1 MDSDEL
7 AGILEGILF
16 GAGDAVSMNSLT
28 KVLEVPAAD
37 IRFALEILKQD
48 YRSKARGIR
57 LVEVKDT
64 YQLSTKPELHEHIRQ
79 IMGQEQKSGLSR
91 AAMETL
97 AIIAYRQPITRQVI
111 DEIRGVASSKA
122 LQRLLDQQL
131 ICECGR
137 LEAPGRPFLYKTSNE
152 FLKAMGFK
160 DLKEMPDYETFSE
173 GQQQVFNLE
182 DADDPKADVEMT
194 SNEVSDSVDDG
205 KQTGIQIPDQED
217 VP

>member
-1 MDSDEL
+1 MDSDDL
-7 AGILEGILF
+7 AGMLEGILF

-28 KVLEVPAAD
+28 KVLQVPTAD

-64 YQLSTKPELHEHIRQ
+64 YQLSTKPELHDHIRQ
-79 IMGQEQKSGLSR
+79 IMGQEQKNGLSR

-97 AIIAYRQPITRQVI
+97 AIVAYRQPITRQVI
-111 DEIRGVASSKA
+111 DDIRGVASSKA

-137 LEAPGRPFLYKTSNE
+137 LEAPGRPFLYKTTNE

-160 DLKEMPDYETFSE
+160 DLKEMPDYESFSE

-182 DADDPKADVEMT
+182 E
-194 SNEVSDSVDDG
+194 SEDSQAETEIRPDSASELVDDSDRTET
-205 KQTGIQIPDQED
+205 QTPSQED
-217 VP
+217 SQ

>member
-205 KQTGIQIPDQED
+205 KQTGIQIQDQED

>member
-16 GAGDAVSMNSLT
+16 GAGDAVSMNSLS
-28 KVLEVPAAD
+28 KVLEVPTAD

-64 YQLSTKPELHEHIRQ
+64 YQLSTKPEIHEHIRQ
-79 IMGQEQKSGLSR
+79 IMGQEQKNGLSR

-182 DADDPKADVEMT
+182 DTDDPKADVEMT

>member
-16 GAGDAVSMNSLT
+16 GAGDAVSMNSLS
-28 KVLEVPAAD
+28 KVLEVPTAD

-64 YQLSTKPELHEHIRQ
+64 YQLSTKPEIHEHIRQ
-79 IMGQEQKSGLSR
+79 IMGQEQKNGLSR

-182 DADDPKADVEMT
+182 DTDDPKADVEMT

-205 KQTGIQIPDQED
+205 KQTGIQIQDQED
-217 VP
+217 TL

>member
-1 MDSDEL
+1 
-7 AGILEGILF
+7 
-16 GAGDAVSMNSLT
+16 MNSLS
-28 KVLEVPAAD
+28 KVLEVPTAD

-194 SNEVSDSVDDG
+194 SKEVSESVDNSDQSDI
-205 KQTGIQIPDQED
+205 KFPDQED

>member
-1 MDSDEL
+1 
-7 AGILEGILF
+7 
-16 GAGDAVSMNSLT
+16 
-28 KVLEVPAAD
+28 
-37 IRFALEILKQD
+37 
-48 YRSKARGIR
+48 
-57 LVEVKDT
+57 VKDT
-64 YQLSTKPELHEHIRQ
+64 YQLSTKPEIHEHIRQ
-79 IMGQEQKSGLSR
+79 IMGQEQKNGLSR

-182 DADDPKADVEMT
+182 DTDDPKADVEMT

-205 KQTGIQIPDQED
+205 KQTGIQIQDQED
-217 VP
+217 TL

>member
-28 KVLEVPAAD
+28 KVLEIPAAD

-79 IMGQEQKSGLSR
+79 IMGQEQKNGLSR

-111 DEIRGVASSKA
+111 DDIRGVASSKA

-137 LEAPGRPFLYKTSNE
+137 LEAPGRPFLYKTTNE

-160 DLKEMPDYETFSE
+160 DLKEMLDYETFSE
-173 GQQQVFNLE
+173 GQQQVFDLGDTEEAEN
-182 DADDPKADVEMT
+182 DTEMT
-194 SNEVSDSVDDG
+194 AVTANDPIDDSE
-205 KQTGIQIPDQED
+205 QTNSQTFDQENS
-217 VP
+217 P

>member
-16 GAGDAVSMNSLT
+16 GAGDAVSLSSLV

-37 IRFALEILKQD
+37 IRFAMEVLRQD

-57 LVEVKDT
+57 LIEVKET
-64 YQLSTKPELHEHIRQ
+64 FQLSTKPELHQQIQQ
-79 IMGQEQKSGLSR
+79 IMGQEQKNGISR

-122 LQRLLDQQL
+122 IQRLLDQQL
-131 ICECGR
+131 ICESGR
-137 LEAPGRPFLYKTSNE
+137 LEAPGRPYLYKTTNE

-173 GQQQVFNLE
+173 GQQQIFSFDE
-182 DADDPKADVEMT
+182 A
-194 SNEVSDSVDDG
+194 NEVKAMPGSDEFVEG
-205 KQTGIQIPDQED
+205 ETK
-217 VP
+217 